1 MNIGILRSSHL
12 HFHVSTAKAEKEIGY
27 KPLFS
32 TKEAIDRTVEYLR
45 TLNEKITKEIRQKE
59 KNKKEQ
65 ELKINQGVNINQE
78 GKKISHNKKQ
88 K

>member
-1 MNIGILRSSHL
+1 
-12 HFHVSTAKAEKEIGY
+12 
-27 KPLFS
+27 
-32 TKEAIDRTVEYLR
+32 VEYLR